1 MLPKYIFLKFQW
13 GVDFVLI
20 SSEDLFGQHLYHTCR
35 SQKELL
41 HGQMC
46 KIKANK
52 KLHQKWWFM
61 YSKRNFST
69 ILLFQLSTFWPSCVT
84 HTKIAD
90 QTMVK
95 VTILQCSTHFTSF
108 NWALNILHNK
118 CWTKSGMVMHICLQE
133 NVQMWIMQTIT
144 HVRMMCTPNTMQFTL
159 KYWQYETS
167 VTYYTYCRW
176 ILSLQKKKVSST
188 KLYFSLQCRWDT

>member
-1 MLPKYIFLKFQW
+1 MLPNIFSWNSNQRCWFR
-13 GVDFVLI
+13 VDFIRRLVWPAPLP
-20 SSEDLFGQHLYHTCR
+20 HM
-35 SQKELL
+35 QKELL
-41 HGQMC
+41 NGQMC

-61 YSKRNFST
+61 YNKRNFST
-69 ILLFQLSTFWPSCVT
+69 TLWFQLSTFWTSCACHT

-95 VTILQCSTHFTSF
+95 VTILQCSTHFARF
-108 NWALNILHNK
+108 NWA

-133 NVQMWIMQTIT
+133 NVQMWIMQTMT

-159 KYWQYETS
+159 KYLQYETS